1 MRWLAFIATIL
12 VLLFWQYQKSLQSQ
26 TLAEVTK
33 GAQIDAVA
41 NKQDAKELLSPSLP
55 TINNEEN
62 WLQPELKSLFDHFLI
77 EYEQDLDAM
86 WLAFAQHCDKHLDP
100 CQQIT
105 DLFQRYVAYKKALVA
120 IDENSDE
127 SLSQVTQ
134 RLAALAELRHEF
146 FAAEEIIV
154 LFGDERQ
161 WQQTALERLTIRQNE
176 ALSLQQKQELLALHY
191 ASLEGLA
198 HRSVAPSLQLEKV
211 SRLATNQALALTNY
225 NELAAEFGPEAADR
239 LIAAADKHKAW
250 HRKIAQFQTE
260 KQKLQQELT
269 GEELTHAVQSLKQ
282 QMFEPNELKRLK
294 VILSS

>member
-33 GAQIDAVA
+33 GAQIDAVE
-41 NKQDAKELLSPSLP
+41 NKQDAKEPLSPSLP

-120 IDENSDE
+120 IDENAEE

-161 WQQTALERLTIRQNE
+161 WQQTALERLAIRQNE
-176 ALSLQQKQELLALHY
+176 TLSLQQKQELLALHY

-198 HRSVAPSLQLEKV
+198 RRSVAPSLQLEKV
-211 SRLATNQALALTNY
+211 SQLATAQALALTNY

-239 LIAAADKHKAW
+239 LIAAADKQKAW
-250 HRKIAQFQTE
+250 QRKVAQFQTE

-269 GEELTHAVQSLKQ
+269 GEELMHAVQSLKQ